1 MLIAVLIG
9 LFFFRETR
17 KESGNEGFAASTPL
31 TRKLSIANDQ
41 ARNGI
46 ADSKLRDILYR
57 SIPVGTPTAAAISFL
72 SAQGF
77 KINKIASADS
87 KDGATMTASIAFWDD
102 RNFFVKYANY
112 ITVKII
118 ESKEG
123 GVPKI
128 SEIVAVSYFPSL

>member
-1 MLIAVLIG
+1 
-9 LFFFRETR
+9 
-17 KESGNEGFAASTPL
+17 
-31 TRKLSIANDQ
+31 
-41 ARNGI
+41 
-46 ADSKLRDILYR
+46 
-57 SIPVGTPTAAAISFL
+57 
-72 SAQGF
+72 
-77 KINKIASADS
+77 
-87 KDGATMTASIAFWDD
+87 MTASIAFWDD